1 MISRGNLIAILA
13 LGVLPLHVFAQP
25 ADKVYRVAISLP
37 SPPATID
44 GPTPRSGAMHAII
57 EGLKARGYIEGRN
70 LIFDRRSRFGL
81 DSQGRDDSMADIVR
95 LKPDVIIVDGTGDA
109 VRAIKLT
116 SSIPIVMTA
125 SVDPVGAGLALSLAR
140 PGRNVTGLVTDV
152 GMGSEEK
159 RLEIF
164 LELLP
169 KARRLAFVGMKGD
182 WETPWGRAIRDIA
195 AKRQLDLYFAEG
207 NPAGFA
213 DALEAIRRRKT
224 EAFFV
229 AASPMTTQFMSS
241 FSEFTLSSGI
251 PGTCAITEMAEQGCL
266 MAYGQSFKSFFSYA
280 VTYVD
285 KILKGANPGDLAIEQ
300 PTKFEL
306 VINMKTA
313 KAIGLTIPQSV
324 LLRADRVI
332 E

>member
-1 MISRGNLIAILA
+1 MNRRDTLLAILA
-13 LGVLPLHVFAQP
+13 VGTLPLHAFAQQ
-25 ADKVYRVAISLP
+25 AERVFRVAISLL
-37 SPPATID
+37 SPAATLD
-44 GPTPRSGAMHAII
+44 GPVPSSGAMRMIV

-70 LIFDRRSRFGL
+70 LVFDRRSRFGL

-95 LKPDVIIVDGTGDA
+95 LRPDVIVVDGTADA

-116 SSIPIVMTA
+116 SSIPIVMAA
-125 SVDPVGAGLALSLAR
+125 SVDPVGAGLAQSLAR

-152 GMGSEEK
+152 GVAAEEK
-159 RLEIF
+159 RLSLF

-169 KARRLAFVGMKGD
+169 MVRRIAFVGMKAD
-182 WETPWGRAIRDIA
+182 WESPWGNAIQNA
-195 AKRQLDLYFAEG
+195 AANRRLDLFFAEG
-207 NPAGFA
+207 KPAGFA
-213 DALEAIRRRKT
+213 DALEAIRRSKS

-229 AASPMTTQFMSS
+229 AASPTTTQFTLS

-251 PGTCAITEMAEQGCL
+251 PSTCAITEMAEQGCL
-266 MAYGQSFKSFFSYA
+266 MAYGQSFKGFFSYA
-280 VTYVD
+280 VKYVD
-285 KILKGANPGDLAIEQ
+285 KILRGEKPGDLPIEQ

-313 KAIGLTIPQSV
+313 KALGLTIPQSI